1 MAIQWYPGHMNKLKQ
16 TLKQILPFVDVVLE
30 IADSRAPLSTRN
42 PMIKDLLGKKP
53 HLLLLNKAELADPKL
68 LKSWQ
73 NYFKTHTH
81 LKAIA
86 VSAKLRTN
94 LDRIKGEVHKLFVCK
109 NQQQIRNPRALIIGV
124 PNCGKSTIINA
135 LARQH
140 KAKAANKPGVTQQV
154 TLYHAQSLDIYD
166 TPGLLWPNLENQD
179 GAARLAALAA
189 VRDEVYLPSE
199 AFSLIYFFLKQHY
212 AERFQQRY
220 QIPMEDNSDQYLV
233 ALSTILNK
241 KNIET
246 IALSLF
252 HDLRGGKLGQFCLET
267 PPYVSTQAIC

>member
-16 TLKQILPFVDVVLE
+16 TLKQVLPLVDVVLE

-68 LKSWQ
+68 LRNWQ
-73 NYFKTHTH
+73 HYFKTHTH
-81 LKAIA
+81 LKTIA

-94 LDRIKGEVHKLFVCK
+94 LDRIKGEVHKLFICK
-109 NQQQIRNPRALIIGV
+109 NKQQIRNPRALIIGV

-179 GAARLAALAA
+179 GAARLAMLSA

-199 AFSLIYFFLKQHY
+199 AFSLLYFFLKQYY

-220 QIPMEDNSDQYLV
+220 QVPMEDNSDRYLL
-233 ALSTILNK
+233 ALSSALHK

-246 IALSLF
+246 IALSIF
-252 HDLRGGKLGQFCLET
+252 HDMRSGKLGQFCLET
-267 PPYVSTQAIC
+267 PPYVSTQTIC